1 MKYSTHALQILL
13 DRLVK
18 LFVSKK
24 KEGSSQT
31 AAHAAS
37 SLAAVNEITPRE
49 VNAVHYM
56 AGYVTA
62 KLTKRYRKKLDNKVA
77 QKKNR
82 MFVSVL
88 KDMVVSR
95 VDVDIGDYDEVEW
108 TELIDRGGLIHVKA
122 EVG

>member
-1 MKYSTHALQILL
+1 
-13 DRLVK
+13 
-18 LFVSKK
+18 
-24 KEGSSQT
+24 
-31 AAHAAS
+31 
-37 SLAAVNEITPRE
+37 
-49 VNAVHYM
+49 M

-62 KLTKRYRKKLDNKVA
+62 KLTKRYWKKLANKVA

-82 MFVSVL
+82 MFMSVL

-95 VDVDIGDYDEVEW
+95 VDVDVGDYDEVEW